1 MVIARMRK
9 MRKEAEKRNSLCFWS
24 VYTKTET
31 ILLLIC
37 VRYGNKHCLTRIS
50 YLIGYFFHKPAI
62 IRQSF
67 VENFFMLVAIH
78 HHMQERLVF

>member
-9 MRKEAEKRNSLCFWS
+9 MRKEAKSEIVSAFGVFTL
-24 VYTKTET
+24 KTET

-67 VENFFMLVAIH
+67 VGNFFMLVAIH
-78 HHMQERLVF
+78 LHMQERLVF

>member
-37 VRYGNKHCLTRIS
+37 VRYGGGVI
-50 YLIGYFFHKPAI
+50 
-62 IRQSF
+62 
-67 VENFFMLVAIH
+67 
-78 HHMQERLVF
+78 